1 MDSLNTDSE
10 HSELRES
17 GFEELNLRPEILA
30 NLDRIGYRQPSPIQ
44 AAFIPEAL
52 KGIDVIGQAQTGTGK
67 TAAFLL
73 PVLQRLSPD
82 DKFPQVLIL
91 GPTRELVHQVHE
103 EGKKLVGDLGFKMAC
118 VYGGE
123 GFDRQIREFRAGA
136 QIVVGT
142 PGRIID
148 MMRRRHFDTSRI
160 RVMVLDEADRM
171 LDIGFRPDIE
181 RILRQVP
188 TERQTLLLSATMPD
202 EVLKLTHRY
211 MVDPA
216 MVDLSSKDM
225 NVERI
230 EQRSFRVDED
240 RKLKLLM
247 RLLVREKPRQ
257 TLIFCQM
264 KSSVRRLAD
273 ELGKRIRGVMAMQGD
288 MPQNKRS
295 RVMKAFREGEI
306 RVLVATDVVGR
317 GIDVEGISH
326 VINYDI
332 PEDPDAYVHR
342 IGRTGRMGKDG
353 LAFTFV
359 TPNQSDLLTA
369 IEKHMNKM
377 IEADSIEGFVACYGR
392 KTSSPPVGRG
402 RPGGGSRRPGGPRSS
417 RGGGGSRGGGRSGGG
432 NRSSGGSRSGGGNR
446 SRSKGP
452 RRPTSSSRSR

>member
-1 MDSLNTDSE
+1 LDSSINGAEAAEPALKTFASLD
-10 HSELRES
+10 
-17 GFEELNLRPEILA
+17 LRPEILA
-30 NLDRIGYRQPSPIQ
+30 NLDRIGYHHPSPIQ

-73 PVLQRLSPD
+73 PVLERLRPG
-82 DKFPQVLIL
+82 DKYPQVLVL
-91 GPTRELVHQVHE
+91 GPTRELVAQVHE
-103 EGKKLVGDLGFKMAC
+103 EGKRLVGDLGFQMAC
-118 VYGGE
+118 IYGGE
-123 GFDRQIREFRAGA
+123 GFDRQIRELRAGA
-136 QIVVGT
+136 QIIVGT

-148 MMRRRHFDTSRI
+148 MIRRQHLQINRL
-160 RVMVLDEADRM
+160 RVVILDEADRM

-181 RILRQVP
+181 RILKQTP
-188 TERQTLLLSATMPD
+188 SDRQTLLLSATMPE
-202 EVLKLTHRY
+202 EVLRLTHRY

-216 MVDLSSKDM
+216 MVDLSSKDL
-225 NVERI
+225 NVDRI

-257 TLIFCQM
+257 CLIFCQM

-273 ELGKRIRGVMAMQGD
+273 ELGSRIRGVMAMQGD
-288 MPQNKRS
+288 MPQSKRS

-306 RVLVATDVVGR
+306 RILVATDVVGR

-359 TPNQSDLLTA
+359 TPNQTDLLTA
-369 IEKHMNKM
+369 IEKHMNKL
-377 IEADSIEGFVACYGR
+377 IDADSIDGFIACYGR

-402 RPGGGSRRPGGPRSS
+402 RPGGGSRRPGGPRKPGGARRPGGDKRPRGSGPRQRASSS
-417 RGGGGSRGGGRSGGG
+417 RGR
-432 NRSSGGSRSGGGNR
+432 
-446 SRSKGP
+446 
-452 RRPTSSSRSR
+452 

>member
-1 MDSLNTDSE
+1 MDSSTNGSYPADS
-10 HSELRES
+10 SPITFAS
-17 GFEELNLRPEILA
+17 LNLRQEILN
-30 NLDRIGYRQPSPIQ
+30 NLKRIGYHVPSPIQ

-73 PVLQRLSPD
+73 PVLERINPD
-82 DKFPQVLIL
+82 DRFPQVLIL
-91 GPTRELVHQVHE
+91 GPTRELVAQVYE
-103 EGKKLVGDLGFKMAC
+103 EGKKLVGDLGFQMAC
-118 VYGGE
+118 IYGGE
-123 GFDRQIREFRAGA
+123 GFDRQIRELRAGA
-136 QIVVGT
+136 QIIVGT

-148 MMRRRHFDTSRI
+148 MIRRQHLQI
-160 RVMVLDEADRM
+160 KKLRVVILDEADRM

-181 RILRQVP
+181 RILKQTP
-188 TERQTLLLSATMPD
+188 TDRQTLLLSATMPA
-202 EVLKLTHRY
+202 EVLGLTNRY
-211 MVDPA
+211 MMNPA
-216 MVDLSSKDM
+216 MVDLSSKDL
-225 NVERI
+225 NVDRI
-230 EQRSFRVDED
+230 DQRSFRVDED

-257 TLIFCQM
+257 CLIFCQM
-264 KSSVRRLAD
+264 KSRVRWLAD

-295 RVMKAFREGEI
+295 RVMKAYREGEI
-306 RVLVATDVVGR
+306 RLLVATDVVGR

-326 VINYDI
+326 VINFDI
-332 PEDPDAYVHR
+332 PDDPDAYVHR

-377 IEADSIEGFVACYGR
+377 IEADSIEGFIACYGR

-402 RPGGGSRRPGGPRSS
+402 RPGGGSRRPGGPRKPGGAKRPRNAGKRPRASS
-417 RGGGGSRGGGRSGGG
+417 SGSRGR
-432 NRSSGGSRSGGGNR
+432 
-446 SRSKGP
+446 
-452 RRPTSSSRSR
+452 